1 MKGHENLIPL
11 NARTKDEQRKIAQM
25 GGKASG
31 EARQEK
37 SSIQKMLKQ
46 WADNPVTVKAL
57 KKEAENYG
65 LDTNEGRSL
74 LTLALIKGAMQGNTK
89 YMERVL
95 AMLGED
101 NPASAEAVD
110 DGFMDAIKGSASS
123 DWEDDNV

>member
-1 MKGHENLIPL
+1 MNEKNLIPL
-11 NARTKDEQRKIAQM
+11 NARPKSDQRKIQQM
-25 GGKASG
+25 GV
-31 EARQEK
+31 EAAKTARKEK
-37 SSIQKMLKQ
+37 STIQKILKQ

-95 AMLGED
+95 TLLGED

-110 DGFMDAIKGSASS
+110 DGFMEAIKGSASS
-123 DWEDDNV
+123 DWEDDDV

>member
-1 MKGHENLIPL
+1 MIPL
-11 NARTKDEQRKIAQM
+11 NARPKSDQRKIQQM
-25 GGKASG
+25 GV
-31 EARQEK
+31 EAAKTARKEK
-37 SSIQKMLKQ
+37 STIQKILKQ

-95 AMLGED
+95 TLLGED

-110 DGFMDAIKGSASS
+110 DGFMEAIKGSASS
-123 DWEDDNV
+123 DWEDDDV